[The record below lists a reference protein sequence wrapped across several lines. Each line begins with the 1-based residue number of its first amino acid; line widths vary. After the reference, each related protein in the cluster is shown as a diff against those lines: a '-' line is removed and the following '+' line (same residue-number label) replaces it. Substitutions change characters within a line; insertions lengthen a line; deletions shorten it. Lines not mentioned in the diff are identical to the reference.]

1 MLCDN
6 CGKREANVKY
16 TENVNG
22 RKTELN
28 LCEECSKKLGIG
40 EMNFNLPIDF
50 SDFFSG
56 ILDDFDTPDFLPL
69 LNEIKSVKCDNC
81 GYTFDDII
89 NSGKI
94 GCENC
99 YDVFEDRLDNLIK
112 RVQGS
117 NRHVG
122 RIGKIIDKKIE
133 DKNNLNHTR
142 ENINNVNVTNN
153 ENIINQESKI
163 EKLKEDLKFAIKEE
177 RYEDAA
183 KIRDEIKKLEK

>member
-16 TENVNG
+16 TENING
-22 RKTELN
+22 RRTELN
-28 LCEECSKKLGIG
+28 LCEECSEKLGIG
-40 EMNFNLPIDF
+40 QMNFNMPIDF
-50 SDFFSG
+50 SNFFGS
-56 ILDDFDTPDFLPL
+56 ILDDFDTTDFLPL
-69 LNEIKSVKCDNC
+69 LNEMKSVKCDTC
-81 GYTFDDII
+81 GYTFDDIV

-133 DKNNLNHTR
+133 DKTNLKNHI
-142 ENINNVNVTNN
+142 ENVKN
-153 ENIINQESKI
+153 EEKEITQESKI

>member
-6 CGKREANVKY
+6 CGKREANVRY
-16 TENVNG
+16 TENING
-22 RKTELN
+22 RRTELN

-50 SDFFSG
+50 SDFFSS
-56 ILDDFDTPDFLPL
+56 ILDDFDTPDLLPL

-81 GYTFDDII
+81 GYTFDDIV

-99 YDVFEDRLDNLIK
+99 YEVFEDRLDNLIK

-133 DKNNLNHTR
+133 DKTNFKNLT
-142 ENINNVNVTNN
+142 ENVKN
-153 ENIINQESKI
+153 ENIKNGEKEITKESKI
-163 EKLKEDLKFAIKEE
+163 EKLKEDLKFAIKKE

-183 KIRDEIKKLEK
+183 KIRDQIKKLEK